1 MNVQASCRFCS
12 KRFTRRLDV
21 LRHEDVCDEYPL
33 EIPRIEQNR
42 FKLSTLAPDGV
53 ERNFKMYFNEDT
65 SIEWLASLHNA
76 MMSDTRRLL
85 VDIGRDEEGLFE
97 WSLRLKLTGKQ
108 NQLNFD
114 AQISIK
120 TFHVILN
127 VYNLRNDLQIQM
139 ETLLKKIEQ
148 YERNLFGWR
157 VHELISITASV
168 VKIDTKLSGPHHIH
182 HDDCPGNMSCHFPP
196 HSDPSFLTWK

>member
-1 MNVQASCRFCS
+1 M
-12 KRFTRRLDV
+12 
-21 LRHEDVCDEYPL
+21 
-33 EIPRIEQNR
+33 
-42 FKLSTLAPDGV
+42 
-53 ERNFKMYFNEDT
+53 
-65 SIEWLASLHNA
+65 HNA
-76 MMSDTRRLL
+76 IINDTWRLL
-85 VDIGRDEEGLFE
+85 AGIGREEDGLFE

-108 NQLNFD
+108 NQLHVD

-139 ETLLKKIEQ
+139 KTLLKKIAQ
-148 YERNLFGWR
+148 YERNLSGWR
-157 VHELISITASV
+157 VHQLISITASV
-168 VKIDTKLSGPHHIH
+168 VKIDTKLPGPHHIH